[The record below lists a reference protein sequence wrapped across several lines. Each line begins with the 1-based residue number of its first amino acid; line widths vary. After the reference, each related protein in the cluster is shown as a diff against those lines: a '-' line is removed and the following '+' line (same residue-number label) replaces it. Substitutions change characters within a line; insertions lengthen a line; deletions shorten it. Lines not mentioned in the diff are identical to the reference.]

1 MFPLKLSDWTFYRL
15 DFFGLFW
22 TFIKGQKK
30 QRGDQRKKFFELLQK
45 TFLIV
50 LIPSNVVKKHKFGD
64 FGPKKISE
72 NFALI
77 PRFQCLRNFR
87 EISSEIDF
95 IKNTFYLVLTTS
107 AGRMF

>member
-1 MFPLKLSDWTFYRL
+1 MEFYKRPEKA
-15 DFFGLFW
+15 
-22 TFIKGQKK
+22 KGGPKDKK
-30 QRGDQRKKFFELLQK
+30 NFELLQK

-50 LIPSNVVKKHKFGD
+50 LIPSNVVKKHKLGD

-95 IKNTFYLVLTTS
+95 TKNTIYLFLTTS
-107 AGRMF
+107 VGRMF

>member
-1 MFPLKLSDWTFYRL
+1 MFSLKLSDWTFYRL

-22 TFIKGQKK
+22 TLIKGQKK
-30 QRGDQRKKFFELLQK
+30 QRGDQRKNFFELLQK
-45 TFLIV
+45 TFLTV
-50 LIPSNVVKKHKFGD
+50 LILSYVVKKHKFGD
-64 FGPKKISE
+64 FKPKKIPE

-95 IKNTFYLVLTTS
+95 IKNNIYLVLTTS
-107 AGRMF
+107 VGRMF